1 LGTAFSVFC
10 LKPGNFANDVKA
22 EYFGQKRKNCPKK
35 SGQRSKPIDKPF
47 KVSYNY

>member
-22 EYFGQKRKNCPKK
+22 EYFWAKK
-35 SGQRSKPIDKPF
+35 KKLPEKIRTALKT
-47 KVSYNY
+47 Y